1 MLYARAGEKY
11 YNNNMTISEFKTAC
25 ENIAQDYKTKITHAA
40 DLAAVEELRVAALG
54 RKGALTEL
62 LKNLKDFSI
71 EDKKTA
77 GPLGNALKA
86 ELSAALDEK
95 TDTLAAKEIN
105 EELNKVDLDLTLPGY
120 PVARGHRHPLSVA
133 QERMTSILAQLGFEW
148 AEGPW
153 VEDEKHNFDLLNIPL
168 HHPAR
173 DAQDTFFVDSKMPLV
188 LRTHTSNVQSRY
200 MEKHKPPLRIMAPGR
215 VFRNDSLDATHSP
228 VFHQIEGLYVDKN
241 VSMADLKSDLT
252 AFMKGLFGNKAEIRF
267 RPSFFPFTE
276 PSVEVDVKCVFC
288 QGKGCNVCKGS
299 GWIEMLGAGV
309 VHPNVLK
316 NCGIDPEQFSGY
328 AFGMGVERLAMMMLN
343 IKDIRTFYENDLR
356 VLKQF

>member
-1 MLYARAGEKY
+1 MA
-11 YNNNMTISEFKTAC
+11 F
-25 ENIAQDYKTKITHAA
+25 
-40 DLAAVEELRVAALG
+40 
-54 RKGALTEL
+54 
-62 LKNLKDFSI
+62 
-71 EDKKTA
+71 
-77 GPLGNALKA
+77 
-86 ELSAALDEK
+86 DEK
-95 TDTLAAKEIN
+95 QTFFAAKELN
-105 EELNKVDLDLTLPGY
+105 EELNKTEIDLTLPGR
-120 PVARGHRHPLSVA
+120 PVSRGHRHPLAVA
-133 QERMTSILAQLGFEW
+133 QDRMTDILSQLGFEW

-241 VSMADLKSDLT
+241 VSMADLKTDLT
-252 AFMKGLFGNKAEIRF
+252 AFMKGLFGDKAEIRF

-299 GWIEMLGAGV
+299 GWIEILGAGV

-316 NCGIDPEQFSGY
+316 NCGINPEEFSGY

-343 IKDIRTFYENDLR
+343 IKDIRAFYENDVRL
-356 VLKQF
+356 LKQF

>member
-1 MLYARAGEKY
+1 
-11 YNNNMTISEFKTAC
+11 MTIVEFKTAC
-25 ENIAQDYKTKITHAA
+25 QTIEQEYKTKIAA
-40 DLAAVEELRVAALG
+40 AQTSAEVEDLRVAALG
-54 RKGALTEL
+54 RKGALTDL
-62 LKNLKDFSI
+62 LKGLKDFSI
-71 EDKKTA
+71 EDKKQA

-86 ELSAALDEK
+86 ALTTAFDEK
-95 TDTLAAKEIN
+95 TDFFAAKEIN
-105 EELNKVDLDLTLPGY
+105 DELNKVELDLTLPGY
-120 PVARGHRHPLSVA
+120 PVGKGHKHPLSVE
-133 QERMTSILAQLGFEW
+133 QDRMTTILAHLGFEW

-153 VEDEKHNFDLLNIPL
+153 VEDEKHNFDLLNVPL

-173 DAQDTFFVDSKMPLV
+173 DAQDTFFVDTKMPLV
-188 LRTHTSNVQSRY
+188 LRSHTSNVQSRY

-228 VFHQIEGLYVDKN
+228 VFHQIEGLYVDTG

-288 QGKGCNVCKGS
+288 QGKGCNVCKGN

-316 NCGIDPEQFSGY
+316 NCGIDPEEFSGY

-343 IKDIRTFYENDLR
+343 IKDIRAFYENDVRL
-356 VLKQF
+356 LKQF

>member
-1 MLYARAGEKY
+1 M
-11 YNNNMTISEFKTAC
+11 NIHEFKTSCTAI
-25 ENIAQDYKTKITHAA
+25 EQEYKTKINAAA
-40 DLAAVEELRVAALG
+40 DSSALEELRIAALG
-54 RKGALTEL
+54 RKGTLTEL
-62 LKNLKDFSI
+62 LKALKDFSI
-71 EDKKTA
+71 EERKEA
-77 GPLGNALKA
+77 GPLGNTLKQTLSVLFDEKA
-86 ELSAALDEK
+86 EFFAI
-95 TDTLAAKEIN
+95 KEIN
-105 EELNKVDLDLTLPGY
+105 DTLNQTDLDLTLPAY
-120 PVARGHRHPLSVA
+120 PVACGHRHPLSIA
-133 QERMTSILAQLGFEW
+133 QERMTTILAHLGFEW

-153 VEDEKHNFDLLNIPL
+153 VEDEKHNFDLLNVPL

-173 DAQDTFFVDSKMPLV
+173 DAQDTFFVETKAPLV
-188 LRTHTSNVQSRY
+188 LRSHTSNVQSRY

-241 VSMADLKSDLT
+241 VSLADLKSDLT

-288 QGKGCNVCKGS
+288 QGKGCNVCKGN
-299 GWIEMLGAGV
+299 GWIEMLGAGI

-316 NCGIDPEQFSGY
+316 NCGINPDEFSGY

-343 IKDIRTFYENDLR
+343 IKDIRAFYENDVRL
-356 VLKQF
+356 LKQF

>member
-1 MLYARAGEKY
+1 
-11 YNNNMTISEFKTAC
+11 MTIQEFQTVCSQLEQEYTAQ
-25 ENIAQDYKTKITHAA
+25 IAAAA
-40 DLAAVEELRVAALG
+40 DLNAVEELRVAALG

-86 ELSAALDEK
+86 ALSAALEEK
-95 TDTLAAKEIN
+95 TAALAAAQLN
-105 EELNKVDLDLTLPGY
+105 EQLNRVELDLTLP
-120 PVARGHRHPLSVA
+120 ARPLAQGKRHPLATA
-133 QERMTSILAQLGFEW
+133 QKRMTDILSKLGFTW

-153 VEDEKHNFDLLNIPL
+153 VEDEKHNFDMLNIPL

-173 DAQDTFFVDSKMPLV
+173 DAQDTFFVQTGAPFSMV
-188 LRTHTSNVQSRY
+188 LRTHTSNVQSRF
-200 MEKHKPPLRIMAPGR
+200 MEKHQPPLRIMAPGR

-241 VSMADLKSDLT
+241 VSMADLKRDLT
-252 AFMKGLFGNKAEIRF
+252 AFMKGLLGHKTEIRF

-276 PSVEVDVKCVFC
+276 PSAEVDVQCVFC
-288 QGKGCNVCKGS
+288 GGKGCTVCKGT

-309 VHPNVLK
+309 VHPHVLK
-316 NCGIDPEQFSGY
+316 NCGIDPEVYSGY
-328 AFGMGVERLAMMMLN
+328 AFGMGVERLAMMMMN
-343 IKDIRTFYENDLR
+343 IRDIRAFYENDLR
-356 VLKQF
+356 ILHQF

>member
-1 MLYARAGEKY
+1 
-11 YNNNMTISEFKTAC
+11 MTITEFKTAC
-25 ENIAQDYKTKITHAA
+25 ENLEQEYKTKISQAQNTT
-40 DLAAVEELRVAALG
+40 AVEELRVAALG

-62 LKNLKDFSI
+62 LKGLKDFSI

-77 GPLGNALKA
+77 GPLGNALKST
-86 ELSAALDEK
+86 LMAALDEK
-95 TDTLAAKEIN
+95 QSFFAAKELN
-105 EELNKVDLDLTLPGY
+105 EELNKTEIDLTLPGR
-120 PVARGHRHPLSVA
+120 PVACGHKHPLSVA
-133 QERMTSILAQLGFEW
+133 QDRMTKILGQLGFEW

-188 LRTHTSNVQSRY
+188 FRTHTSNVQSRY

-252 AFMKGLFGNKAEIRF
+252 AFMKGLFGDKAEIRF

>member
-1 MLYARAGEKY
+1 
-11 YNNNMTISEFKTAC
+11 MTITEFKTAC
-25 ENIAQDYKTKITHAA
+25 ENLEQEYKTKISQAQNTT
-40 DLAAVEELRVAALG
+40 AVEELRVAALG

-62 LKNLKDFSI
+62 LKGLKDFSI

-77 GPLGNALKA
+77 GPLGNALKST
-86 ELSAALDEK
+86 LMAALDEK
-95 TDTLAAKEIN
+95 QSFFATKELN
-105 EELNKVDLDLTLPGY
+105 EELNKTEIDLTLPGR
-120 PVARGHRHPLSVA
+120 PVACGHKHPLSVA
-133 QERMTSILAQLGFEW
+133 QDRMTKILGQLGFEW

-252 AFMKGLFGNKAEIRF
+252 AFMKGLFGDKAEIRF

>member
-1 MLYARAGEKY
+1 
-11 YNNNMTISEFKTAC
+11 MTIQEFQTICSKL
-25 ENIAQDYKTKITHAA
+25 EHEYIAKIASAA
-40 DLAAVEELRVAALG
+40 DLNAVEELRVAALG

-86 ELSAALDEK
+86 TLTAALEEKTTALSAA
-95 TDTLAAKEIN
+95 AMN
-105 EELNKVDLDLTLPGY
+105 EELNRVSLDLTLPGR
-120 PVARGHRHPLSVA
+120 PLAQGKRHPLSIA
-133 QERMTSILAQLGFEW
+133 QKRMTDILSKLGFTW

-153 VEDEKHNFDLLNIPL
+153 VEDERHNFDMLNIPL

-173 DAQDTFFVDSKMPLV
+173 DAQDTFFAQTGSPLSMV
-188 LRTHTSNVQSRY
+188 LRTHTSNVQSRF
-200 MEKHKPPLRIMAPGR
+200 MEKHQPPLRIMAPGR

-241 VSMADLKSDLT
+241 VSMADLKRDLT
-252 AFMKGLFGNKAEIRF
+252 AFMKGLLGDKTEIRF

-276 PSVEVDVKCVFC
+276 PSAEVDVKCVFC
-288 QGKGCNVCKGS
+288 GGKGCNVCKGS
-299 GWIEMLGAGV
+299 GWIEMLGSGV

-316 NCGIDPEQFSGY
+316 NCGIDPEKYSGY
-328 AFGMGVERLAMMMLN
+328 AFGMGVERLAMMMMN
-343 IKDIRTFYENDLR
+343 ISDIRTFYENDLR

>member
-1 MLYARAGEKY
+1 M
-11 YNNNMTISEFKTAC
+11 NITEFKTAC
-25 ENIAQDYKTKITHAA
+25 LAIEQEYKTKISAAA
-40 DLAAVEELRVAALG
+40 DSAALEELRVAALG

-62 LKNLKDFSI
+62 LKALKDFSI
-71 EDKKTA
+71 EERKEA
-77 GPLGNALKA
+77 GPLGNTLKQT
-86 ELSAALDEK
+86 LTSLFDEK
-95 TDTLAAKEIN
+95 TDFFAVKEIN
-105 EELNKVDLDLTLPGY
+105 DALNKTDIDLTLPAY
-120 PVARGHRHPLSVA
+120 PVACGHRHPLSVA
-133 QERMTSILAQLGFEW
+133 QDRMTTILSHLGFEW

-153 VEDEKHNFDLLNIPL
+153 VEDEKHNFDLLNVPL

-173 DAQDTFFVDSKMPLV
+173 DAQDTFFVDTKAPLV
-188 LRTHTSNVQSRY
+188 LRSHTSNVQSRY

-241 VSMADLKSDLT
+241 VSLADLKSDLT

-288 QGKGCNVCKGS
+288 QGKGCNVCKGN
-299 GWIEMLGAGV
+299 GWIEMLGAGI

-316 NCGIDPEQFSGY
+316 NCGIDPEAFSGY

-343 IKDIRTFYENDLR
+343 IKDIRAFYENDVRL
-356 VLKQF
+356 LKQF

>member
-1 MLYARAGEKY
+1 
-11 YNNNMTISEFKTAC
+11 MTITEFKTAC
-25 ENIAQDYKTKITHAA
+25 EKIEQEYKQKIEQVA
-40 DLAAVEELRVAALG
+40 DLTSLEELRVEVLG
-54 RKGALTEL
+54 RKGVLTEI
-62 LKNLKDFSI
+62 LKGLKDFSI
-71 EDKKTA
+71 EDKRVA
-77 GPLGNALKA
+77 GPLGNQLKGAL
-86 ELSAALDEK
+86 STALDEK
-95 TDTLAAKEIN
+95 TAALTMAQIN
-105 EELNKVDLDLTLPGY
+105 EELNKTDLDLSLPGK
-120 PVARGHRHPLSVA
+120 PVIKGHRHPLSVA
-133 QERMTSILAQLGFEW
+133 QDRMTDILSRLGFEW

-173 DAQDTFFVDSKMPLV
+173 DAQDTFFVDGKMPLV
-188 LRTHTSNVQSRY
+188 LRTHTSNTQSRY

-241 VSMADLKSDLT
+241 VSLADLKSDLS
-252 AFMKGLFGNKAEIRF
+252 AFMKGLFGDKTEIRF

-299 GWIEMLGAGV
+299 GWIEMLGAGI
-309 VHPNVLK
+309 VHPNVLR
-316 NCGIDPEQFSGY
+316 NCGIDPNEFSGY

-356 VLKQF
+356 ILKQF

>member
-1 MLYARAGEKY
+1 
-11 YNNNMTISEFKTAC
+11 MTINEFKSAC
-25 ENIAQDYKTKITHAA
+25 SAIEQEYKAKIGQAA

-62 LKNLKDFSI
+62 LKGLKDFSI
-71 EDKKTA
+71 EEKKEA

-86 ELSAALDEK
+86 KLAAALDER
-95 TDTLAAKEIN
+95 TEFFAAKEIN
-105 EELNKVDLDLTLPGY
+105 DELNKV
-120 PVARGHRHPLSVA
+120 PLSVA
-133 QERMTSILAQLGFEW
+133 QDRMTAILSRLGFEW

-173 DAQDTFFVDSKMPLV
+173 DAQDTFFVDGKMPLV

-241 VSMADLKSDLT
+241 VSLADLKSDLS

-288 QGKGCNVCKGS
+288 QGKGCNVCKGN

-309 VHPNVLK
+309 VHPNVLR
-316 NCGIDPEQFSGY
+316 NCGIDPEVYSGY
-328 AFGMGVERLAMMMLN
+328 AFGMGVERLAMTMLN

>member
-1 MLYARAGEKY
+1 
-11 YNNNMTISEFKTAC
+11 MTIQEFQTAC
-25 ENIAQDYKTKITHAA
+25 TAIEQEYKDKISQAA
-40 DLAAVEELRVAALG
+40 TLAEVEDLRVAALG

-62 LKNLKDFSI
+62 LKGLKDFSI
-71 EDKKTA
+71 EEKKQA

-86 ELSAALDEK
+86 ALTAALDEK
-95 TDTLAAKEIN
+95 TAFFAEKEIN
-105 EELNKVDLDLTLPGY
+105 EELNKTEIDLTLPGY
-120 PVARGHRHPLSVA
+120 PVAHGHRHPLSVA
-133 QERMTSILAQLGFEW
+133 QDRMTDVLSRLGFEW

-173 DAQDTFFVDSKMPLV
+173 DAQDTFFVDGKMPLV

-228 VFHQIEGLYVDKN
+228 VFHQIEGLYVDK
-241 VSMADLKSDLT
+241 
-252 AFMKGLFGNKAEIRF
+252 
-267 RPSFFPFTE
+267 
-276 PSVEVDVKCVFC
+276 KCVFC

-309 VHPNVLK
+309 VHPNVLR
-316 NCGIDPEQFSGY
+316 NCGIDPEEFSGY
-328 AFGMGVERLAMMMLN
+328 AFGLGVERLAMMMLN

>member
-1 MLYARAGEKY
+1 
-11 YNNNMTISEFKTAC
+11 MTIAEFKTAC
-25 ENIAQDYKTKITHAA
+25 QTIEQEYKNKLA
-40 DLAAVEELRVAALG
+40 DVQTSAEVEDLRVAALG
-54 RKGALTEL
+54 RKGALTDL
-62 LKNLKDFSI
+62 LKGLKDFSI
-71 EDKKTA
+71 EEKKEA
-77 GPLGNALKA
+77 GPLGNALKG
-86 ELSAALDEK
+86 ALTALFDEK
-95 TDTLAAKEIN
+95 AAFFATKEIN
-105 EELNKVDLDLTLPGY
+105 DELNKVTLDLTLPAF
-120 PVARGHRHPLSVA
+120 PVAEGHRHPLSVA
-133 QERMTSILAQLGFEW
+133 QDRMTTILSHLGFEW

-153 VEDEKHNFDLLNIPL
+153 VEDEKHNFDLLNVPL

-173 DAQDTFFVDSKMPLV
+173 DAQDTFFVDTKMPLV
-188 LRTHTSNVQSRY
+188 LRSHTSNVQSRY

-241 VSMADLKSDLT
+241 VSLADLKSDLT
-252 AFMKGLFGNKAEIRF
+252 AFMKGLFGDKAEIRF

-288 QGKGCNVCKGS
+288 QGKGCNVCKGN

-316 NCGIDPEQFSGY
+316 NCGIDPEEFSGY

-343 IKDIRTFYENDLR
+343 IKDIRAFYENDVR
-356 VLKQF
+356 ILKQF

>member
-1 MLYARAGEKY
+1 
-11 YNNNMTISEFKTAC
+11 MTISEFKTAC
-25 ENIAQDYKTKITHAA
+25 QTIEQEYKTKIAHA
-40 DLAAVEELRVAALG
+40 DNLSVVEELRIAALG

-62 LKNLKDFSI
+62 LKGLKDFSI

-77 GPLGNALKA
+77 GPLGNALKTA
-86 ELSAALDEK
+86 LSAALDEK
-95 TDTLAAKEIN
+95 TETLAAKQIN
-105 EELNKVDLDLTLPGY
+105 DELNRTEIDLTLPGY
-120 PVARGHRHPLSVA
+120 PVAKGHRHPLAVA
-133 QERMTSILAQLGFEW
+133 QDRMTDILARLGFEW

-153 VEDEKHNFDLLNIPL
+153 VLNIPL

-173 DAQDTFFVDSKMPLV
+173 DAQDTFFVDSTMPLV

-309 VHPNVLK
+309 VHPNVLR
-316 NCGIDPEQFSGY
+316 NCGINPEEFSGY

-356 VLKQF
+356 ILKQF